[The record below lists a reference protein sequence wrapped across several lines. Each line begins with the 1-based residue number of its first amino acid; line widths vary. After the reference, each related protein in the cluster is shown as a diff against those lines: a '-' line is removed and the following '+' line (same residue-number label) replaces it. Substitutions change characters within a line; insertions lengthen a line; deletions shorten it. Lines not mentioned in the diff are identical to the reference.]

1 MDEKELNRR
10 ELLVKA
16 ISAANTSYD
25 KFAKGKG
32 IKYLAG
38 AKSKDEL
45 QDRIF
50 EGLVKAYPPGEMTE
64 QELAKIKAADDIDLS
79 NAVLNDKDPLSVKE
93 KVDFSA
99 FKPLVEDDKWYGME
113 VGDPFTEGTIQNK
126 MVELGY
132 DPTYD
137 KSAQRFWN
145 DLNRHATNYSRAKTV
160 DDFANSGLGVAM
172 SLVAPSAY
180 QEAVKQAM
188 TDAPLD
194 KGAVWKQYATDAA
207 INAAMAGTAPALAA
221 NPIAAGFT
229 LSAEE
234 LARQGLKKYFDPE
247 LEFSPDEAVTAG
259 ITGGTLPSTVQRVGS
274 ALAKVPNQ
282 YARRFGKDFLR
293 GARGYDPVIDE
304 KEAIKEALI
313 TARHP
318 ERASSEGFYSQV
330 DRANENARDK
340 AEAYLR
346 ALGFGN
352 ETAPASDISGEAFK
366 DWRRKRM
373 LNIAPEQGVTLSDM
387 LDPEKMADKDVLKA
401 FDKAYEGGY
410 GNNFVDLNRPNT
422 SQEVD
427 LMNLFGVG
435 KGKNVQAESKFRE
448 QSARNLEDR
457 IKMLEEHFPIR
468 TEKRSSQYTNGSKA
482 ARLLFGDMAG
492 VGSALPYALGRT
504 AGSVMGTVEPI
515 VKVNPFTTNK
525 SQDYKNEEWFIKLL
539 EENPEAADA
548 IRAILSKKK
557 RGL

>member
-10 ELLVKA
+10 ELLVKS
-16 ISAANTSYD
+16 IRAANTSYD

-32 IKYLAG
+32 SKYLGG

-45 QDRIF
+45 QDRIY
-50 EGLVKAYPPGEMTE
+50 EGLVKAYPPGEVTE
-64 QELAKIKAADDIDLS
+64 QELAKVKAADDIDLS

-145 DLNRHATNYSRAKTV
+145 DLNRHSTNYNRAKTV

-194 KGAVWKQYATDAA
+194 EGAVWKQYATDAA
-207 INAAMAGTAPALAA
+207 INSLMAGTAPALAA
-221 NPIAAGFT
+221 NPIAAGFA

-247 LEFSPDEAVTAG
+247 LEFSPEEAATAG
-259 ITGGTLPSTVQRVGS
+259 ITGGTLPSTVQRIGS
-274 ALAKVPNQ
+274 TLAKVPNQ
-282 YARRFGKDFLR
+282 SVRRFGKDFLR

-304 KEAIKEALI
+304 KAALKEALI

-318 ERASSEGFYSQV
+318 EKASTSGFYSQV

-340 AEAYLR
+340 AETYLR

-352 ETAPASDISGEAFK
+352 EVAPDPNIGSEAFREY
-366 DWRRKRM
+366 RRKRM
-373 LNIAPEQGVTLSDM
+373 LNIAPEQEVTLSDM
-387 LDPEKMADKDVLKA
+387 LDPEKLSDKEMLKA
-401 FDKAYEGGY
+401 FDKAYEGDY
-410 GNNFVDLNRPNT
+410 GKNFADLNSPST
-422 SQEVD
+422 GQEMD
-427 LMNLFGVG
+427 LEQMFGSG
-435 KGKNVQAESKFRE
+435 KGQNLKDELKFRD

-457 IKMLEEHFPIR
+457 IKMLETYYPVR
-468 TEKRSSQYTNGSKA
+468 TAKRSAQYTDGSKA
-482 ARLLFGDMAG
+482 ARLLFGDMSG
-492 VGSALPYALGRT
+492 VGSAVPYALGRT

-515 VKVNPFTTNK
+515 LKVNPFTTNK
-525 SQDYKNEEWFIKLL
+525 SQDYRNEEWFIKLL
-539 EENPEAADA
+539 EKDPEAADA
-548 IRAILSKKK
+548 IRAILGKKK

>member
-1 MDEKELNRR
+1 MDEKELIRR
-10 ELLVKA
+10 ELLARAVR
-16 ISAANTSYD
+16 AANTSYD
-25 KFAKGKG
+25 KFASGKG

-38 AKSKDEL
+38 AKSKDGL
-45 QDRIF
+45 KDRIF
-50 EGLVKAYPPGEMTE
+50 EGLVKAYPPGETTK
-64 QELAKIKAADDIDLS
+64 QELEKLKAADDIDLS

-99 FKPLVEDDKWYGME
+99 FKPLVEDDRWYNME
-113 VGDPFTEGTIQNK
+113 VGDPFTGGTIQNK

-145 DLNRHATNYSRAKTV
+145 DLNRHSTNYSRAKTV
-160 DDFANSGLGVAM
+160 DDFASSGLGVAM
-172 SLVAPSAY
+172 SLIAPSAY

-221 NPIAAGFT
+221 NPIASGFA

-259 ITGGTLPSTVQRVGS
+259 VTGGTLPSTVQRIGS
-274 ALAKVPNQ
+274 ALSKVPNQ
-282 YARRFGKDFLR
+282 SVRRFGKDFLR

-304 KEAIKEALI
+304 KGAIKEALI

-318 ERASSEGFYSQV
+318 EKASSEGFYSQV

-340 AEAYLR
+340 AETYLR

-352 ETAPASDISGEAFK
+352 EIAPDPNIGREAFK
-366 DWRRKRM
+366 EYRMKRM
-373 LNIAPEQGVTLSDM
+373 LNIAPEQDVTLSDM
-387 LDPEKMADKDVLKA
+387 LDPEKMTDKDMLKA
-401 FDKAYEGGY
+401 FDKAYEGDY
-410 GNNFVDLNRPNT
+410 GKNFSDLNNPST

-427 LMNLFGVG
+427 LVSEFGIG
-435 KGKNVQAESKFRE
+435 KGRKLKEELKFRD

-457 IKMLEEHFPIR
+457 IKMLETYYPVR
-468 TEKRSSQYTNGSKA
+468 TEKRSAQYTNGSKA
-482 ARLLFGDMAG
+482 ARLLFGDMTG
-492 VGSALPYALGRT
+492 VSSAVPYALGRT
-504 AGSVMGTVEPI
+504 TGSVMGTVEPI
-515 VKVNPFTTNK
+515 IKVNPFTTNK
-525 SQDYKNEEWFIKLL
+525 SQDYRNEEWFIKLL
-539 EENPEAADA
+539 EKDPEAADA
-548 IRAILSKKK
+548 IRAILGKKK